1 MRYGLTGVKAVL
13 FGTLIPFA
21 PFVSF
26 AQPSHVLLNDAKV
39 VITEVEVS
47 PAEPYTLPQGQNG
60 LVWVALDRIN
70 FLAVR
75 GDLRESRQIHAGGS
89 GKGAL
94 GEELQFKASG
104 SPAHLVIIHPKT
116 PHQELTVGPFV
127 LGRSIEDASDR
138 NETLLVAIT
147 DCRFRDT
154 RNLGDESSWLPS
166 KPNVI
171 SMSAGSVK
179 WTDPDIHHFENL
191 SQTPARLVAIEW

>member
-60 LVWVALDRIN
+60 LVWVALDPIN

-75 GDLRESRQIHAGGS
+75 GDLRESRQIHAGRS
-89 GKGAL
+89 GKVPWVKNCSARPAAPPPTSSSSP
-94 GEELQFKASG
+94 ENTTSG
-104 SPAHLVIIHPKT
+104 T
-116 PHQELTVGPFV
+116 Y
-127 LGRSIEDASDR
+127 GRSVCSR
-138 NETLLVAIT
+138 
-147 DCRFRDT
+147 
-154 RNLGDESSWLPS
+154 
-166 KPNVI
+166 K
-171 SMSAGSVK
+171 K
-179 WTDPDIHHFENL
+179 H
-191 SQTPARLVAIEW
+191 